1 VPVAET
7 ARAVAAQAR
16 TRVVQQKG
24 KSCMRS
30 RTKLIILCTCISI
43 SSPGLLG
50 WFLAT
55 SLRADRLR
63 FIQEGAARQLD
74 VIILA
79 VSSFIEDTE
88 SDLSALAANELVRTR
103 DDRSF
108 TSFLDANGTTF
119 RYNIGQT
126 EKRII
131 ELFNTYRQ
139 THSYVN
145 SVYMGRENGSFV
157 RSHPRERPT
166 RYDPRERP
174 WYLIAKANLDRVVE
188 TEAYPSVTTSDVN
201 IGVERALVDSE
212 GRFYG
217 VVGMDITLGNLTDFI
232 RNFSTTPPGK
242 VIVVD
247 ANGTVLASQDRG
259 MRSLSIG
266 RISPS
271 LAGPLSMAVEGFAD
285 VNLEGEEHVAIFR
298 PPTPLGW
305 RIIALIPSREIG
317 AQIRPTVLTALLGVA
332 ASWLVLGVLILIGLH
347 LLVLRPLARLTAE
360 TDHVARTSS
369 LDRRIDVRSSDEIGT
384 LAQSYNRMIDSLR
397 QSQQSLEKKEADL
410 REYRGHLEELVT
422 QRTTELQDANRLLKK
437 EIAERIMV
445 EQALM
450 EREAQYRDLVESAN
464 SIIIRFL
471 PDGRLTFFNK
481 FAQGFFGYSEE
492 EIIGRNVVGAIMAS
506 EDSAGGDLSSLVR
519 DIVAYP
525 EAHVRNVN
533 ENMRRNGER
542 VWVAWSNKAIL
553 GSDGQVEEV
562 LSIGVDITQLV
573 RTERE
578 LRQTLEELA
587 KAKERSEAA
596 DRLKSAFLATM
607 SHELRTPLNSIIGF
621 TGILLQ
627 GMVGP
632 LNEEQDKQLH
642 MVQGSAQHLLS
653 LISDVLDISKIEAG
667 QMTVSFEPVNVQ
679 ESMQKVTEAIQPL
692 AVRKGIELRVQVGQG
707 VGTIDSDARRME
719 QILLNLLSNAVKFT
733 DKGSVEAICR
743 TVPGGVEFQIRDT
756 GIGISDEELARV
768 FKPFH
773 QVDTGLSRK
782 YEGTGLG
789 LSISKRLVE
798 LLGGTIR
805 VESARN
811 QGSVFSFSLPEK
823 RSP

>member
-1 VPVAET
+1 M
-7 ARAVAAQAR
+7 RIR
-16 TRVVQQKG
+16 TRLV
-24 KSCMRS
+24 
-30 RTKLIILCTCISI
+30 ILCACISI
-43 SSPGLLG
+43 SITGLLG
-50 WFLAT
+50 WFLAAN
-55 SLRADRLR
+55 LRADRLK
-63 FIQEGAARQLD
+63 FIQDGAARQLD
-74 VIILA
+74 VIALA
-79 VSSFIEDTE
+79 LSSFIEDTE
-88 SDLSALAANELVRTR
+88 SDLSALAANELVRIREDR
-103 DDRSF
+103 DF
-108 TSFLDANGTTF
+108 TSFLDANETTF
-119 RYNIGQT
+119 RYNYGQS

-131 ELFNTYRQ
+131 ELFNSYRL

-145 SVYMGRENGSFV
+145 SIYMGRENGSFV

-174 WYLIAKANLDRVVE
+174 WYHFAKANPERVVE
-188 TEAYPSVTTSDVN
+188 TEVYASVTTNDVN
-201 IGVERALVDSE
+201 IGVVKALVDSE

-217 VVGMDITLGNLTDFI
+217 VVGMDVTLVSLTDYLN
-232 RNFSTTPPGK
+232 NFSTTPPGK

-247 ANGTVLASQDRG
+247 ANGTVLASQDQG

-271 LAGPLSMAVEGFAD
+271 LAEPLSMAVEGFAD
-285 VNLEGEEHVAIFR
+285 VSLEGEEHVAIFR
-298 PPTPLGW
+298 PPTPQGW

-317 AQIRPTVLTALLGVA
+317 AQIRPTVLMALLGVA
-332 ASWLVLGVLILIGLH
+332 ASWLVLGALILVGLH
-347 LLVLRPLARLTAE
+347 LLVLRPLGRLTVE
-360 TDHVARTSS
+360 IDHVARTSS
-369 LDRRIDVRSSDEIGT
+369 LDRRIEVHSGDEIGV
-384 LAQSYNRMIDSLR
+384 LAASYNRMIDSLR

-410 REYRGHLEELVT
+410 REYRDHLEELVT
-422 QRTTELQDANRLLKK
+422 QRTTELQNANRLLKK

-464 SIIIRFL
+464 SIIIRFQ
-471 PDGRLTFFNK
+471 PDGRLTFFNR
-481 FAQGFFGYSEE
+481 FAQAFFGYSEQ
-492 EIIGRNVVGAIMAS
+492 EIIGRNVMGAIMAS
-506 EDSAGGDLSSLVR
+506 EDSSGGDLSSLVR
-519 DIVAYP
+519 DIVAHP

-553 GSDGQVEEV
+553 GSDGLVAEV

-573 RTERE
+573 RTEQE

-587 KAKERSEAA
+587 RAKERAEAA

-627 GMVGP
+627 GMVGA
-632 LNEEQDKQLH
+632 LNEEQEKQLH
-642 MVQGSAQHLLS
+642 MVQGSAKHLLS

-667 QMTVSFEPVNVQ
+667 QMTVSFQPVNLRD
-679 ESMQKVTEAIQPL
+679 SMRKVTEAVQPL
-692 AVRKGIELRVQVGQG
+692 AEKKGLELRVQVGQG
-707 VGTIDSDARRME
+707 VGTIDSDTRRVE
-719 QILLNLLSNAVKFT
+719 QVLLNLLSNAVKFT
-733 DKGSVEAICR
+733 DKGSVEASCR
-743 TVPGGVEFQIRDT
+743 SVPGGVEFQVRDT
-756 GIGISDEELARV
+756 GIGIGDEEMARI
-768 FKPFH
+768 FKPFQ

-805 VESARN
+805 VESARD
-811 QGSVFSFSLPEK
+811 QGSLFSFILPEK